1 MRGRGKRGVHAFRE
15 VSELRGSRKYIV
27 IEKIAKERN
36 LADAEDDQ

>member
-1 MRGRGKRGVHAFRE
+1 MRGRGKRGVHACE
-15 VSELRGSRKYIV
+15 VSEFRGSRKHIV